1 MVKNFLVIPPT
12 YLLPLTLTPKSQFQI
27 CDPSLATTSV
37 VTKTSKSEATPTCS
51 ASSEADNS
59 SLVTKLRQADAE
71 RERLQSRSLES
82 NHHHHNGLRG
92 LRSDEE
98 ATLLESSEDTDMV
111 AKKMKRATQV
121 SYHGNWYLFGFSI
134 YSYNIYGCN
143 TYLPN

>member
-1 MVKNFLVIPPT
+1 MADSG
-12 YLLPLTLTPKSQFQI
+12 YPKIRFQVP
-27 CDPSLATTSV
+27 DPSLATTSAM
-37 VTKTSKSEATPTCS
+37 TKTSKSDASPTCS
-51 ASSEADNS
+51 ASEADNS

>member
-1 MVKNFLVIPPT
+1 M
-12 YLLPLTLTPKSQFQI
+12 
-27 CDPSLATTSV
+27 
-37 VTKTSKSEATPTCS
+37 TKTSKSEATPTCS

-121 SYHGNWYLFGFSI
+121 S
-134 YSYNIYGCN
+134 SYVIGLASQHIVRWQCCVISDWHKNKKPRFISDRH
-143 TYLPN
+143 

>member
-1 MVKNFLVIPPT
+1 M
-12 YLLPLTLTPKSQFQI
+12 
-27 CDPSLATTSV
+27 
-37 VTKTSKSEATPTCS
+37 TKTSKSDASPTCS
-51 ASSEADNS
+51 ASEADNS

-121 SYHGNWYLFGFSI
+121 S
-134 YSYNIYGCN
+134 SYVIG
-143 TYLPN
+143 LASQRS

>member
-1 MVKNFLVIPPT
+1 M
-12 YLLPLTLTPKSQFQI
+12 
-27 CDPSLATTSV
+27 
-37 VTKTSKSEATPTCS
+37 TKTSKSDATPTCS
-51 ASSEADNS
+51 ASEADNS

-121 SYHGNWYLFGFSI
+121 S
-134 YSYNIYGCN
+134 SYVIGLASQHIVRYGSVV
-143 TYLPN
+143 